1 MELLRVM
8 PPLPTTERGTFCSI
22 SCDKAGERLLYCSG
36 SNVIWRPTASL
47 TTGGEKAEEIFCWK
61 GHVKNTTCAAMS
73 PNGQWVVSGDTS
85 GAVRLWGAKGEHAQK
100 NEYKL
105 WDGTVKDVGWSDDSG
120 RLVACGDGKEVRAVA
135 MIWDTGSKTGEV
147 TGHTKQVN
155 SISFRSQ
162 RPFKIAT
169 GGEDMQV
176 AFHQGPPFKFV
187 RSHSTHSNFVNCV
200 RFSPDGEWFLSAGSD
215 AKLCLYDGKE
225 GEFLKEFQKP
235 TGLSGSFWAMAW
247 SPDSSRV
254 ATAGGDKKLRIW
266 DRDSGA
272 QVAEAAVGTNLQDMQ
287 VGITWPSASKVISV
301 ALDGRLICWEV
312 GSGLSMEG
320 IVDGTQGPLNCLAS
334 DSMTGNLIYGGTQGS
349 IAVTPATG
357 ASMRAMVGKGI
368 QHLFAH
374 SKSYA
379 GAPETRVVSLDDCVR
394 RLNLETGELS
404 APVELKEFVVAGGWL
419 DAEETMLLLVSGK
432 RNFHCVSDS
441 LLWTKP
447 NATERRATSAAVL
460 GGRPG
465 KLAVAMEQPGG
476 YVEGVASNEFDIVYF
491 EVADATPEGIVQK
504 SVLRKHVAEVS
515 AMKFSPSGEF
525 LASGDA
531 ANKILVWSLST
542 GTPTLLLSDWSFHT
556 ARIACLDWLPGGRRL
571 VSGSLDRHLFV
582 WDVDHPEKR
591 LQVKDAHK
599 GGVTGVAACGETSF
613 ASVGHDGFVLVHVG

>member
-1 MELLRVM
+1 
-8 PPLPTTERGTFCSI
+8 
-22 SCDKAGERLLYCSG
+22 
-36 SNVIWRPTASL
+36 
-47 TTGGEKAEEIFCWK
+47 
-61 GHVKNTTCAAMS
+61 MS

-105 WDGTVKDVGWSDDSG
+105 WDAGQETRIGV
-120 RLVACGDGKEVRAVA
+120 
-135 MIWDTGSKTGEV
+135 V

-187 RSHSTHSNFVNCV
+187 RSHSTHSNFVNC
-200 RFSPDGEWFLSAGSD
+200 
-215 AKLCLYDGKE
+215 
-225 GEFLKEFQKP
+225 
-235 TGLSGSFWAMAW
+235 
-247 SPDSSRV
+247 
-254 ATAGGDKKLRIW
+254 
-266 DRDSGA
+266 
-272 QVAEAAVGTNLQDMQ
+272 AAVGTNLQDMQ

-419 DAEETMLLLVSGK
+419 DAEETMLLLV
-432 RNFHCVSDS
+432 R
-441 LLWTKP
+441 
-447 NATERRATSAAVL
+447 
-460 GGRPG
+460 
-465 KLAVAMEQPGG
+465 
-476 YVEGVASNEFDIVYF
+476 
-491 EVADATPEGIVQK
+491 
-504 SVLRKHVAEVS
+504 
-515 AMKFSPSGEF
+515 
-525 LASGDA
+525 
-531 ANKILVWSLST
+531 
-542 GTPTLLLSDWSFHT
+542 
-556 ARIACLDWLPGGRRL
+556 GRRL

-613 ASVGHDGFVLVHVG
+613 ASVGHDGFEVMLMTAAERLAFAQGALSTDGPAAKKPRLGEPGEEEEEEELPEFDFEKDPYSLA